1 MIRAVVFCFL
11 FCFQW
16 ACAAVHILEHHG
28 MVITDG
34 TKFSEYMQVSAVDGV
49 PFIRF
54 NSSLKEGVSLVDW
67 INKSVV
73 PEVWARRNEIM
84 KYCSHIFPVALKLAV
99 QHYNHTG
106 VHIYQGHSGCVLYPD
121 NSTYSFLTHGYDA
134 KDFISFDVQNKSWI
148 AVDSQ
153 AAFYKRKR
161 EESQADI
168 EMLHKMYKNECKE
181 QLKTILHYGQRALA
195 KTVQPEVRLLQ
206 RKSALSVVSE
216 LTCHVTGFY
225 PQAIMV
231 QWFREDG
238 VVLEEGVWSGEVL
251 PNGDNTYQLRK
262 SLTVRAEEQDMH
274 RYSCQVEHS
283 SLTGRVTVTW
293 VPQKDASIGYW
304 AIAIILILI
313 MAFGVIVYIKIKGL
327 ETVIY
332 RAARTFD
339 RVDPTRF
346 LELPRLQLRQLLDP
360 LCRIARLPHAVRR
373 T

>member
-73 PEVWARRNEIM
+73 PEF
-84 KYCSHIFPVALKLAV
+84 IF
-99 QHYNHTG
+99 TRDT
-106 VHIYQGHSGCVLYPD
+106 GCVLYPD

-274 RYSCQVEHS
+274 RYSCQVEFS

-304 AIAIILILI
+304 VQFLIAIILILI